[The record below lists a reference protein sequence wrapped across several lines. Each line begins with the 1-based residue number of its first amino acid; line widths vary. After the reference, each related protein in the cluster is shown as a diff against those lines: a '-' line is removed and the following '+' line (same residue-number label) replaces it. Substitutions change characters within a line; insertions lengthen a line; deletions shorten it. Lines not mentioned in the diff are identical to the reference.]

1 MDISVFLQTLNKTSL
16 AHMPDNTTVP
26 VPTQVTVENDRLA
39 NQSAYRL
46 VAKID
51 RAAIPEGTLTLDFLP
66 HFFTGEEGEDGYMVF
81 PGNMLCRFRG
91 HANVV
96 KQATSPIMPLFGA
109 KTEQF
114 CFAGIITGDR
124 ADSIV
129 MAHIEDGTYR
139 TYPRFLLDGDT
150 APEDLAVTYIFLT
163 GEDADYS
170 GMARAYRAMRLAN
183 GLVPLSERVK
193 AYPAL
198 GYAVDAPY
206 IRIRMGWKPVPSPVP
221 EQTLDTEPP
230 MHVAC
235 DCAKVEELM
244 EHMQAAG
251 IDKAELCLVGWN
263 VRGHD
268 GRWPQA
274 LPVEEDIGGETGLRH
289 LIEKAKSMGYQITCH
304 TNNSDAYRIADCFS
318 EDLVRKNKDGSLQRG
333 GTWSGGNMYN
343 TCPQAMAQINRQ
355 MLDDVA
361 DLGFHGL
368 HYIDVIGVVPP
379 RKCADPKH
387 PVNRTEDVQWNRE
400 LFQYAKE
407 KLGGISS
414 EGAFDH
420 LSDVLD
426 YGLYIHFGGNRKDPL
441 CDEDIPLWQMVYHGS
456 ILHNPSTNTV
466 NYPLKDA
473 DALLEEVE
481 FGGRPSFYYYS
492 RFVTESAGRKNW
504 MGEVDMRCTTPEE
517 MDESVAALKRAYT
530 EYKTRRDLQ
539 YCFMDRHEKIADN
552 VYRVTYS
559 NGTLILVN
567 RGEKTYEDENITL
580 AGKSYRILR

>member
-1 MDISVFLQTLNKTSL
+1 MCIRTFVEHLDTTSY
-16 AHMPDNTTVP
+16 AHRTDGTTVS
-26 VPTQVTVENDRLA
+26 VPTQIIAKDDRIIA
-39 NQSAYRL
+39 TIARDS
-46 VAKID
+46 
-51 RAAIPEGTLTLDFLP
+51 IPTDTNTLDFLP
-66 HFFTGEEGEDGYMVF
+66 AFFTGQEGEDGYMVF

-91 HANVV
+91 HADVE
-96 KQATSPIMPLFGA
+96 KQATSPLMPLFGA
-109 KTEQF
+109 KTKDF
-114 CFAGIITGDR
+114 TFAGIITGDR

-129 MAHIEDGTYR
+129 MAHIRDGKYR
-139 TYPRFLLDGDT
+139 TYPRFLLDGDG
-150 APEDLAVTYIFLT
+150 APENVEVTYIFLT

-170 GMARAYRAMRLAN
+170 GMARAYRHMRLAN
-183 GLVPLSERVK
+183 GLVPLRERAK
-193 AYPAL
+193 DRPAL
-198 GYAVDAPY
+198 AYAVEAPY

-230 MHVAC
+230 MYTAC
-235 DCAKVEELM
+235 DCAKVEELLD
-244 EHMQAAG
+244 EMQAAG

-274 LPVEEDIGGETGLRH
+274 LPVEEGIGGEAGLRH

-304 TNNSDAYRIADCFS
+304 TNNSDAYRIADCFT
-318 EDLVRKNKDGSLQRG
+318 EDLVRKSKDGSLQRG

-343 TCPQAMAQINRQ
+343 TCPKAADEINRQ

-361 DLGFHGL
+361 VLGFRGL

-379 RKCADPKH
+379 RKCADPNH
-387 PVNRTEDVQWNRE
+387 PMTRTEDVQWNRE
-400 LFQYAKE
+400 LFRYATE

-441 CDEDIPLWQMVYHGS
+441 CDEDIPLWQLVYHGS

-466 NYPLKDA
+466 NYPIKDA

-504 MGEVDMRCTTPEE
+504 MGDEDMRCGTPTE
-517 MDESVAALKRAYT
+517 MADGVAALSRAYA

-539 YCFMDRHEKIADN
+539 YCFMDKHEKLADG
-552 VYRVTYS
+552 VYRVTYDD
-559 NGTLILVN
+559 GTVVLVN
-567 RGEKTYEDENITL
+567 RGEAMYEPEKL
-580 AGKSYRILR
+580 AGKSYRIVRG